1 MKNQKKIIISSVLLL
16 LLIMVTIGV
25 TFAAFTYSKKGTV
38 ENTIETGTVTLTYTE
53 GKTGILLNEA
63 YPMSDEKGKVL
74 TGEDN
79 VFDFTVQANLSRT
92 MSIGYEVTA
101 VKIPITDMTPLEDDE
116 VKLYLE
122 RAIDP
127 DTNYSE
133 VFAPSHYLPR
143 DNQTEIGSPIGSM
156 ILDTG
161 TFTESGTTIHN
172 YRLRMWVDENTSIP
186 SGESRKYGVRI
197 NVYAKQDIIATPV
210 EDPLLKNFTF
220 DKTTG
225 TITGYSDTALKD
237 VVIPDKIGGVA
248 VTSIGDFAFANQ
260 NLTSITIPSTVTS
273 IGKGAFNNNQVSDS
287 EGFIYKRNADGS
299 IDNSTIVS
307 YAGAKKDNV
316 VIPNGVTTIGDSAFQ
331 SVGLNSVT
339 FPESLTS
346 IGVSSF
352 QSNNLTT
359 VTLPKNVKTIG
370 TNAFADNPLIEISN
384 QTGKDFT
391 WSTITGKDNVTVTV
405 PLKEP
410 NNKNITAI
418 YQYDQTKDSSTF
430 CVTGEES
437 TCVQIGD
444 PGTYET
450 GTIIKYKVND
460 TTEKYFHV
468 MFDNGDTLTLQ
479 QRENTGYKKPWHKTN
494 TNKNGPTAALSS
506 LENAT
511 KGWTNVLDQTYT
523 PGTTVFKDNFYT
535 GCSYNSCTTNT
546 YTLGQ
551 RTAKARLITV
561 HGEVSSCPVWMINYL
576 QLSIRSGGT
585 VNRTDNGGGSYGT
598 NKGYWTMNAS
608 ASDPKSA
615 GCIGH
620 NGNMGFPSTGGEYS
634 SYGVVTNIAYGVRAV
649 VVIQK

>member
-1 MKNQKKIIISSVLLL
+1 MKNKKKIIISSVLLL
-16 LLIMVTIGV
+16 LLVMVTIGV
-25 TFAAFTYSKKGTV
+25 TYAAFTYSKKGTV

-53 GKTGILLNEA
+53 GKTGITLNDA
-63 YPMSDEKGKVL
+63 YPLSDEKGKTL

-101 VKIPITDMTPLEDDE
+101 VKIPITDMTPLEDTE

-127 DTNYSE
+127 DTIYSE
-133 VFAPSHYLPR
+133 VFAPSNYVPR
-143 DNQTEIGSPIGSM
+143 DNQTEIGSPVGSM

-172 YRLRMWVDENTSIP
+172 YRLRLWVDEDAEIP
-186 SGESRKYGVRI
+186 NGESRKYGVRI
-197 NVYAKQDIIATPV
+197 NVYAKQDVLATPA

-225 TITGYSDTALKD
+225 TITGYSSTAPKD
-237 VVIPDKIGGVA
+237 VVIPNKIGGVT

-260 NLTSITIPSTVTS
+260 NLTSITIPSTITN
-273 IGKGAFNNNQVSDS
+273 IGIGAFNNNQVSDS

-316 VIPNGVTTIGDSAFQ
+316 VIPSGVTTIGNSAFQ

-339 FPESLTS
+339 FPETLNS

-359 VTLPKNVKTIG
+359 VTISKNVTTIG
-370 TNAFADNPLIEISN
+370 TNAFFDNPLTEIDN

-391 WSTITGKDNVTVTV
+391 WSTITGKDNVTIKV
-405 PLKEP
+405 PR
-410 NNKNITAI
+410 NNNITAI

-430 CVTGEES
+430 CVTGEEL
-437 TCVQIGD
+437 TCKEIGA
-444 PGTYET
+444 PGIYKA
-450 GTIIKYKVND
+450 GTIIKYKVNNS
-460 TTEKYFHV
+460 TEKYFHV
-468 MFDNGDTLTLQ
+468 MFDNGNTLTLQ
-479 QRENTGYKKPWHKTN
+479 QRENTVYQTAWTFNRKSYD
-494 TNKNGPTAALSS
+494 GPTNILPAL
-506 LENAT
+506 EEAT
-511 KGWTNVLDQTYT
+511 AGWTNVLAQTYT
-523 PGTTVFKDNFYT
+523 MGTTQFQGNAFT
-535 GCSYNSCTTNT
+535 GCASSSSSERVPCNKNIYKDFTRNKV
-546 YTLGQ
+546 
-551 RTAKARLITV
+551 RARMITIQEATSFGCKYGT
-561 HGEVSSCPVWMINYL
+561 HQSCPVWMYNYL
-576 QLSIRSGGT
+576 NNVTSEGGT
-585 VNRTDNGGGSYGT
+585 VNQTGGEYG
-598 NKGYWTMNAS
+598 NNYGYWTMNVDSSDS
-608 ASDPKSA
+608 ALYMHFS
-615 GCIGH
+615 GCIDTRTLATTLG
-620 NGNMGFPSTGGEYS
+620 
-634 SYGVVTNIAYGVRAV
+634 ARAV